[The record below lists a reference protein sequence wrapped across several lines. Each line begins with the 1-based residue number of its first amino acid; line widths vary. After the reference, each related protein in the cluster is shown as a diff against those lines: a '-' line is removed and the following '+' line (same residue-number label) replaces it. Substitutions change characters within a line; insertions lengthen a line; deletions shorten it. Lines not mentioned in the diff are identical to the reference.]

1 MNLADL
7 GTADLVGVFVGFS
20 LTLMVFFYLIGDN
33 FLFRLAIHIFIGVSA
48 GIAVLVAFYNV
59 LLPQLVFPLISGEQG
74 DYLLAVLFLIPSA
87 LLLTKISSRM
97 ARFGNPAMAFLVG
110 VGAAAAIGGALI
122 GTLFPQ
128 TGASINLF
136 DLQAFQTSATPIW
149 SRLGNA
155 LIILLGTLTSL
166 IYFHFSIRSR
176 ANRVAKRAQWLEG
189 VGWIG
194 QGFIA
199 VTFGALFTGVYIAAL
214 SAFIERVTF
223 LWDFLLSFL
232 QLFILSA

>member
-7 GTADLVGVFVGFS
+7 GTADLVGVFAGFA

-59 LLPQLVFPLISGEQG
+59 LLPQLVFPLIRGEQG
-74 DYLLAVLFLIPSA
+74 DYLLALLFLIPSA
-87 LLLTKISSRM
+87 LLLTKVSSRL
-97 ARFGNPAMAFLVG
+97 ARLGNPVMAFLVG
-110 VGAAAAIGGALI
+110 VGAAAAIGGAMI

-136 DLQAFQTSATPIW
+136 DLQRFQVSGTPFSTGI
-149 SRLGNA
+149 GNA
-155 LIILLGTLTSL
+155 FVILLGTLTSL
-166 IYFHFSIRSR
+166 IYFHFSTRSSPGR
-176 ANRVAKRAQWLEG
+176 TAKRGQWLEG
-189 VGWIG
+189 VGWVG

-214 SAFIERVTF
+214 SALIERVTF
-223 LWDFLLSFL
+223 VWDFVLGFL
-232 QLFILSA
+232 RLFVLT